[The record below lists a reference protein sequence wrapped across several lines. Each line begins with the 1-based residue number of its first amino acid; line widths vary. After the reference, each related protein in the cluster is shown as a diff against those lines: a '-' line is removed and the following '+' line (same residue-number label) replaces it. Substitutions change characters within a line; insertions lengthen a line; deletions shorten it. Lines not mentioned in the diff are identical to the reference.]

1 MASFYSIYYD
11 LGVQSSGVIGF
22 DDLQRVLDLI
32 TYEAHWLL
40 EALLE
45 RRWTGRPGYP
55 VKALWR
61 AYTASFLLNLPHTN
75 ALIRRLQDDAGL
87 RNLCGF
93 GDVLPHRTTFNRF
106 IGRLSRYADLVEDA
120 LARVTDELKTL
131 LPELG
136 DEVAIDSTAVRTHSN
151 PNRKNVSDPE
161 AGWGVKHSARAKD
174 GATDYFFGYK
184 VHAVADVKHG
194 IPLAQIVTSG
204 NRNDSPL
211 LPKVM
216 EKAQAFYPWLKPKIA
231 VGDRGYDSKGNHTWL
246 DERGIIPI
254 IHIRGLSNKKL
265 YDGIYTKEGIPTCLG
280 GVPMEYTETNPVTGH
295 HRYVCVEGGCHLK
308 GSNKGGIAHCDS
320 EVWEDPSSN
329 IRLFGKIRRNSPEWS
344 SHYAKRQAIERTF
357 KSLKE
362 SLRLE
367 RHCVRGLRQ
376 IRLHTLMSTWAL
388 QATVLA
394 NVRAGRMAEMR
405 WMVKKVA

>member
-40 EALLE
+40 EALRE

-55 VKALWR
+55 VKALWQ

-75 ALIRRLQDDAGL
+75 GLIRRLQGDAGL
-87 RNLCGF
+87 RELCGF

-106 IGRLSRYADLVEDA
+106 IGHLSRYADFVEDA

-161 AGWGVKHSARAKD
+161 TGWGVKHSARAKD

-194 IPLAQIVTSG
+194 IPLAHIVTSG

-216 EKAQAFYPWLKPKIA
+216 EKAQAFYPWLKPQIA
-231 VGDRGYDSKGNHTWL
+231 VGTGAM
-246 DERGIIPI
+246 IPKETTPGWMSE
-254 IHIRGLSNKKL
+254 GLSQSFISGGYPTRSSTTAFTPKKASRPAWVASRW
-265 YDGIYTKEGIPTCLG
+265 GTRKPT
-280 GVPMEYTETNPVTGH
+280 
-295 HRYVCVEGGCHLK
+295 R
-308 GSNKGGIAHCDS
+308 
-320 EVWEDPSSN
+320 
-329 IRLFGKIRRNSPEWS
+329 
-344 SHYAKRQAIERTF
+344 
-357 KSLKE
+357 
-362 SLRLE
+362 
-367 RHCVRGLRQ
+367 
-376 IRLHTLMSTWAL
+376 
-388 QATVLA
+388 
-394 NVRAGRMAEMR
+394 
-405 WMVKKVA
+405 

>member
-1 MASFYSIYYD
+1 M
-11 LGVQSSGVIGF
+11 
-22 DDLQRVLDLI
+22 
-32 TYEAHWLL
+32 
-40 EALLE
+40 
-45 RRWTGRPGYP
+45 
-55 VKALWR
+55 
-61 AYTASFLLNLPHTN
+61 
-75 ALIRRLQDDAGL
+75 IRRLQDDAGL
-87 RNLCGF
+87 RDLCGF

-106 IGRLSRYADLVEDA
+106 IGRLSCYAELVEDA

-231 VGDRGYDSKGNHTWL
+231 VGDRGGFVVKVLFPSYFWDRRRSCRKSPGITTEHRRDSQL
-246 DERGIIPI
+246 VD
-254 IHIRGLSNKKL
+254 
-265 YDGIYTKEGIPTCLG
+265 
-280 GVPMEYTETNPVTGH
+280 
-295 HRYVCVEGGCHLK
+295 
-308 GSNKGGIAHCDS
+308 
-320 EVWEDPSSN
+320 
-329 IRLFGKIRRNSPEWS
+329 
-344 SHYAKRQAIERTF
+344 
-357 KSLKE
+357 
-362 SLRLE
+362 
-367 RHCVRGLRQ
+367 
-376 IRLHTLMSTWAL
+376 
-388 QATVLA
+388 
-394 NVRAGRMAEMR
+394 
-405 WMVKKVA
+405 